1 MLAASVDVDALGVA
15 AENGTNE
22 IRILSEG
29 YDLCTVDL
37 NDLKVHEENAGKTG
51 ELIRG
56 VAAQLQKRGF
66 EIRGFDAY
74 VSSDVLSGSG
84 LSSSAAYEMWLC
96 LLYTSRCV

>member
-1 MLAASVDVDALGVA
+1 MGIFSTPGRTEIGGNHTDHQNGCVLAASVDVDALGVA

-56 VAAQLQKRGF
+56 VAAQLQN
-66 EIRGFDAY
+66 AW
-74 VSSDVLSGSG
+74 V
-84 LSSSAAYEMWLC
+84 
-96 LLYTSRCV
+96 